1 MDKPT
6 PCGKKERELT
16 YQTGW
21 KKGVIHCK
29 EKPAAG
35 LQTGGRVRPPDSRL
49 EAFLRSW
56 VWRPLPW
63 IPAGRILLLLW
74 ILPAVCL
81 ILFGALACALL
92 MSFNTT

>member
-6 PCGKKERELT
+6 PLRKKERELT

-21 KKGVIHCK
+21 KKGVIQCK
-29 EKPAAG
+29 EKPVAD
-35 LQTGGRVRPPDSRL
+35 LQTGGQAGPPDSRL

-74 ILPAVCL
+74 ILPAACV
-81 ILFGALACALL
+81 ILFGALAFALL
-92 MSFNTT
+92 QFFN